1 MSFEH
6 PSHVLFL
13 STPSARRATLD
24 QLLPKSAFGHFYPR
38 PPRGGRPPSPRF
50 ARGGAQGYAACGRD
64 AARSTGRQGQGKRR
78 AGRASPATISGLAC
92 RCPGRRG
99 KPWRVSRPVPVP
111 RPFFILSL
119 GVFFLSVPFSS
130 HFAGSSPAVFC
141 PLPSGSGASAGG
153 FAVACRAGRS
163 SRVWWLVVA
172 SVGPSGVSFRWASA
186 RASRS
191 LFASPAVAAS
201 AGSLAIWGGLG
212 WPGGASSGRV
222 RVVRCLSFGVPVPVW
237 AGF

>member
-1 MSFEH
+1 MGRCSLPER
-6 PSHVLFL
+6 SGCGN
-13 STPSARRATLD
+13 ATAPCGNSILAAP
-24 QLLPKSAFGHFYPR
+24 L
-38 PPRGGRPPSPRF
+38 PRGTRGTPAHGAGKPPSQPADKAKSSAYAGGPVNQ
-50 ARGGAQGYAACGRD
+50 ARPVCGLVCGPSGGW
-64 AARSTGRQGQGKRR
+64 GK
-78 AGRASPATISGLAC
+78 T
-92 RCPGRRG
+92 
-99 KPWRVSRPVPVP
+99 WRVSRPAAGLPP
-111 RPFFILSL
+111 AFHCRSL
-119 GVFFLSVPFSS
+119 GVFCLSVPFSS
-130 HFAGSSPAVFC
+130 YFAGSSPAVFC

-153 FAVACRAGRS
+153 FAVACRVGRS

-172 SVGPSGVSFRWASA
+172 SAGPSGVSFRWASA

-222 RVVRCLSFGVPVPVW
+222 RVVRCRSFGVPVPVW